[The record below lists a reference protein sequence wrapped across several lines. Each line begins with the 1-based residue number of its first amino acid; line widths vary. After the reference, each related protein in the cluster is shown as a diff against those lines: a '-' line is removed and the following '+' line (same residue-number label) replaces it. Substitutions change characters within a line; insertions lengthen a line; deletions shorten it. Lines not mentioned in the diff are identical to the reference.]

1 MTTEKTPK
9 TTPMML
15 QYLEVKEKH
24 KDYLLMYRMGDF
36 YELFF
41 DDAVI
46 ASKALDIALTH
57 RGTHLG
63 KPIPMCG
70 VPHHAFSSYMPK
82 LIKQGYKVAICDQTE
97 TPEEAK
103 LRGGNKAV
111 IKREVSRII
120 TAGTLTEDNLLNSS
134 FNNYLCSVN
143 FTEGLEPHI
152 TIALAD
158 ISTGDFIIQNWD
170 TNSISELQSF
180 LLIKNPAEIIIS
192 DKLLNN
198 KKFES
203 IISEHKQK
211 LVIKPESFFDTLNAT
226 KNLCDLYEISTLD
239 SLGKLS
245 DTEISCCGAILNYIQ
260 ITQIGTKP
268 NLKRPTKENNSDLL
282 QIDAFSIR
290 NLEIFN
296 NINDE
301 NLKDSSLFEIL
312 DKTQTSMGRRYL
324 RQILSAPLANAEN
337 INNRLNIVE
346 FFTENKDLLLQI
358 RTQLSLISDIQRIIS
373 RITFNRAGP
382 KDLQNIGLTLSVST
396 YLKDILE
403 TAIKTNITN
412 PLQNIINGLK
422 DFSILTRNIKNA
434 IIEDAPITTKE
445 SGYIKEGYN
454 PTLDEYRNIQTNAKQ
469 IILDLQSKY
478 ILDTGISSLKIKYN
492 NLAGYFIEV
501 PIKQATSLMDP
512 QSGFKHRQ
520 TLLNAVR
527 FTTPELTEIEQKIL
541 VADDK
546 YVSLEQSLFK
556 DLCKDIL
563 NRVEDIELFAQS
575 ISELDVFTNLALI
588 ALENDYVKPIVDNT
602 LAFEIIDGR
611 HPIVEANIKKQNA
624 TFIPNDCI
632 LENTN
637 NSSKLWI
644 LTGPNMAG
652 KSTFLRQNAIII
664 IMAQIGSFVP
674 ATSAHIGVVNKLF
687 SRVGASDNLARGQST
702 FMVEM
707 SETATILNQADEH
720 SFVILDEIGR
730 GTATFDGLSIAWAV
744 LEYLNNINR
753 CRGLFATHYHELTES
768 VSKLSNVS
776 THTMQIKEYEGD
788 IIFLH
793 KVGKGIADKS
803 YGIHVAKIAG
813 IPTTVI
819 NRASQI
825 LNSFESDENLTKTK
839 NAIKKIN
846 DLDLFSYN
854 VMEEAPAPKQ
864 NQNLELLEKKLKEV
878 NPDELTPKSAL
889 EILYEIKNL
898 LN

>member
-1 MTTEKTPK
+1 MTAENNNKI
-9 TTPMML
+9 TPMML
-15 QYLEVKEKH
+15 QYLEVKERH

-41 DDAVI
+41 EDAEI

-57 RGTHLG
+57 RGGTYNG

-134 FNNYLCSVN
+134 FNNYLCSIY
-143 FTEGLEPHI
+143 TKEGLEPHI
-152 TIALAD
+152 TIATTD
-158 ISTGDFIIQNWD
+158 ISTGDFTLQNWE
-170 TNSISELQSF
+170 TNAISELQSF

-192 DKLLNN
+192 DKLINN
-198 KKFES
+198 KKFED
-203 IISEHKQK
+203 IISEFKQK
-211 LVIKPESFFDTLNAT
+211 LVIKPESFFDKINAE
-226 KNLCDLYEISTLD
+226 KNLCEQFQIANLS
-239 SLGKLS
+239 SLGNLT
-245 DTEISCCGAILNYIQ
+245 DEEISCCGAILNYIN
-260 ITQIGTKP
+260 ITQIGNKP
-268 NLKRPTKENNSDLL
+268 NLKYPTKEKNSDFL

-301 NLKDSSLFEIL
+301 DIKNSSLFEIL
-312 DKTQTSMGRRYL
+312 DKTQTSLGRRLL
-324 RQILSAPLANAEN
+324 RKMLSTPLANTEK
-337 INNRLNIVE
+337 INDRLNIVE
-346 FFTENKDLLLQI
+346 FFTENQDLLKQI
-358 RTQLSLISDIQRIIS
+358 REQLTLISDIQRIIS

-382 KDLQNIGLTLSVST
+382 KDLQNLERTLRLSP
-396 YLKDILE
+396 YLKELLE
-403 TAIKTNITN
+403 DKLKNTITN
-412 PLQNIINGLK
+412 PLSQIIDGLK
-422 DFSILTRNIKNA
+422 DFGPIVKKLKNA
-434 IIEDAPITTKE
+434 IIDDAPLTTKE
-445 SGYIKEGYN
+445 PGFIRQGYN
-454 PTLDEYRNIQTNAKQ
+454 ITLDEYNNIQQNTKQ
-469 IILDLQSKY
+469 IILDLQAKY
-478 ILDTGISSLKIKYN
+478 ALDTGLSALKIKYN
-492 NLAGYFIEV
+492 NIVGYFIEV
-501 PIKQATSLMDP
+501 PSKQATSLIENKN
-512 QSGFKHRQ
+512 FIHRQ
-520 TLLNAVR
+520 TLTNNVR
-527 FTTPELTEIEQKIL
+527 FSTQELNEIEQKIS
-541 VADDK
+541 VANEK
-546 YVSLEQSLFK
+546 YTSLELSLFK
-556 DLCKDIL
+556 ELCSDIL
-563 NRVEDIELFAQS
+563 SQTKEIEEFAES
-575 ISELDVFTNLALI
+575 IAKLDVFTNLALI
-588 ALENDYVKPIVDNT
+588 AIENNYTKPIIDNS

-611 HPIVEANIKKQNA
+611 HPIVESNIKKQNA
-624 TFIPNDCI
+624 TFIPNNCV

-637 NSSKLWI
+637 DESKLWI

-768 VSKLSNVS
+768 ISKLSNVS
-776 THTMQIKEYEGD
+776 AHTMEIKEYEGD
-788 IIFLH
+788 VIFLH
-793 KVGKGIADKS
+793 KVNRGIADKS

-813 IPTTVI
+813 IPNTVI
-819 NRASQI
+819 QRASQI
-825 LNSFESDENLTKTK
+825 LDNFESDENLAKTK

-846 DLDLFSYN
+846 EMDLFSYEKISESKIQTN
-854 VMEEAPAPKQ
+854 K
-864 NQNLELLEKKLKEV
+864 NLEILEKKLREI

-898 LN
+898 IN

>member
-1 MTTEKTPK
+1 MTTENNTKP
-9 TTPMML
+9 TPMML

-41 DDAVI
+41 EDAEI

-57 RGTHLG
+57 RGTYYG

-134 FNNYLCSVN
+134 LNNYLCSVYVKD
-143 FTEGLEPHI
+143 GLEPHI
-152 TIALAD
+152 TIAIAD
-158 ISTGDFIIQNWD
+158 ISTGEFTLQNWD

-180 LLIKNPAEIIIS
+180 LLIKNPVEIIIS
-192 DKLLNN
+192 EKLLNN
-198 KKFES
+198 KQFEE

-211 LVIKPESFFDTLNAT
+211 LVIKPESFFDTINAQ
-226 KNLCDLYEISTLD
+226 KNLCEQFEISTLA
-239 SLGKLS
+239 SIGNF
-245 DTEISCCGAILNYIQ
+245 TNEEISCCGAILNYIQ

-268 NLKRPTKENNSDLL
+268 NLKYPTKEKNSDFL
-282 QIDAFSIR
+282 QIDAFSIK

-301 NLKDSSLFEIL
+301 NIKDSSLFEIL
-312 DKTQTSMGRRYL
+312 DKTETSLGRRLL
-324 RQILSAPLANAEN
+324 RKILSTPLANTKK
-337 INNRLNIVE
+337 INDRLNIVE
-346 FFTENKDLLLQI
+346 FFTEHSELLSQI
-358 RTQLSLISDIQRIIS
+358 RAELILISDIQRIIS
-373 RITFNRAGP
+373 RITLNRAGP
-382 KDLQNIGLTLSVST
+382 KDLQNLANSLQLSL
-396 YLKDILE
+396 YLKDELE
-403 TAIKTNITN
+403 DELKKTITN
-412 PLQNIINGLK
+412 PLTQILDGLK
-422 DFSILTRNIKNA
+422 DFTNLSKKLKNA
-434 IIEDAPITTKE
+434 IIDDAPLTTKDA
-445 SGYIKEGYN
+445 GFIKEGFN
-454 PTLDEYRNIQTNAKQ
+454 ITLDEYKNIQQNTKQ

-478 ILDTGISSLKIKYN
+478 ILDTGISNLKIKYN
-492 NLAGYFIEV
+492 NIVGYFLEV
-501 PIKQATSLMDP
+501 PLKQATSLM
-512 QSGFKHRQ
+512 GNKTYTHRQ
-520 TLLNAVR
+520 TLVNNVR
-527 FTTPELTEIEQKIL
+527 FSTNELTEIEQKIL
-541 VADDK
+541 VANEK
-546 YVSLEQSLFK
+546 YVSLELSLFK
-556 DLCKDIL
+556 ELCTDIL
-563 NRVEDIELFAQS
+563 NQTNDIEKFAES
-575 ISELDVFTNLALI
+575 IANLDVFTNLALI
-588 ALENDYVKPIVDNT
+588 AIENNYTKPLVDNS
-602 LAFEIIDGR
+602 LAFEIIDSR
-611 HPIVEANIKKQNA
+611 HPVVEANIKKQNA

-632 LENTN
+632 LENTKD
-637 NSSKLWI
+637 SSKLWI

-768 VSKLSNVS
+768 ISKLSNVS
-776 THTMQIKEYEGD
+776 THTMEIKEYEGD

-793 KVGKGIADKS
+793 KVICGIADKS

-813 IPTTVI
+813 IPNTVI
-819 NRASQI
+819 QRATQI
-825 LNSFESDENLTKTK
+825 LNNFESDENLAKTK

-846 DLDLFSYN
+846 EMDLFSYN
-854 VMEEAPAPKQ
+854 TKTNPTKTNKNSEI
-864 NQNLELLEKKLKEV
+864 LEKKLKEL

-898 LN
+898 IN

>member
-1 MTTEKTPK
+1 MTTENNTK

-15 QYLEVKEKH
+15 QYLEVKERH

-41 DDAVI
+41 EDAEI

-57 RGTHLG
+57 RAGTHNG

-70 VPHHAFSSYMPK
+70 VPHHAFTSYIPK
-82 LIKQGYKVAICDQTE
+82 LIKQGYKVAICDQIE

-134 FNNYLCSVN
+134 FNNYLCSIYTKV
-143 FTEGLEPHI
+143 GLEPHI
-152 TIALAD
+152 TIAIAD
-158 ISTGDFIIQNWD
+158 ISTGEFTLQNWD
-170 TNSISELQSF
+170 TNAISELQSF
-180 LLIKNPAEIIIS
+180 LLIKNPVEIIIS
-192 DKLLNN
+192 EKLLTN
-198 KKFES
+198 KNFKD

-211 LVIKPESFFDTLNAT
+211 LVIKPESFFDQLNAQ
-226 KNLCDLYEISTLD
+226 KNLCEQFKISTLD
-239 SLGKLS
+239 SIGNLTS
-245 DTEISCCGAILNYIQ
+245 EEISCCGAILNYIN
-260 ITQIGTKP
+260 ITQIGTKT
-268 NLKRPTKENNSDLL
+268 NLKYPHKEKNSDFL

-301 NLKDSSLFEIL
+301 NIRDSSLFEIL
-312 DKTQTSMGRRYL
+312 DKTQTSLGRRLL
-324 RQILSAPLANAEN
+324 RQILSTPLTNTTK
-337 INNRLNIVE
+337 INERLNIVE
-346 FFTENKDLLLQI
+346 FFTEHPDLLSQVRDELI
-358 RTQLSLISDIQRIIS
+358 LISDIQRIIS
-373 RITFNRAGP
+373 RITLNRAGP
-382 KDLQNIGLTLSVST
+382 RDLQNLEYSLQISV
-396 YLKDILE
+396 YLKDLLENTLKKTLINPLSKILDGLRDFTTLSRKLR
-403 TAIKTNITN
+403 TAII
-412 PLQNIINGLK
+412 
-422 DFSILTRNIKNA
+422 D
-434 IIEDAPITTKE
+434 DAPLTTKD
-445 SGYIKEGYN
+445 SGFIKEGYN
-454 PTLDEYRNIQTNAKQ
+454 VTLDEYKNTQQNAKQ

-478 ILDTGISSLKIKYN
+478 ILDTGISTLKVKYN
-492 NLAGYFIEV
+492 NIVGYFIEV
-501 PIKQATSLMDP
+501 PLKQATALMEN
-512 QSGFKHRQ
+512 KTYTHRQ
-520 TLLNAVR
+520 TLVNNVR
-527 FTTPELTEIEQKIL
+527 FSTTELTEIEQKIL
-541 VADDK
+541 VANEK
-546 YVSLEQSLFK
+546 YVSLELSLFK
-556 DLCKDIL
+556 DLCNDIL
-563 NRVEDIELFAQS
+563 TQTDDIEQFAES
-575 ISELDVFTNLALI
+575 IAQLDVFTNLALI
-588 ALENDYVKPIVDNT
+588 AIENNYTKPLIDDS

-611 HPIVEANIKKQNA
+611 HPVVEANIKKQSA

-632 LENTN
+632 LENTTD
-637 NSSKLWI
+637 SSKLWI

-674 ATSAHIGVVNKLF
+674 ATSAHIGTVNKLF

-768 VSKLSNVS
+768 ISKLSNVS
-776 THTMQIKEYEGD
+776 AHTMEIKEYEGD

-793 KVGKGIADKS
+793 KVGCGIADKS

-813 IPTTVI
+813 IPNTVI
-819 NRASQI
+819 QRATQI
-825 LNSFESDENLTKTK
+825 LDSFESDENLTKNKDTLTQ
-839 NAIKKIN
+839 IN
-846 DLDLFSYN
+846 EMDLFSYDKIST
-854 VMEEAPAPKQ
+854 ETIQTTK
-864 NQNLELLEKKLKEV
+864 NLETLEKRLREL

-898 LN
+898 IN